1 MHIPQL
7 GKGLKSPSRY
17 KSDSS
22 IRNHP
27 RTEIS
32 VIVQSA
38 TTQNHF
44 LRSCFVHTRSL
55 CAGLTGATIIT
66 YANSTI
72 SELPAAFSDTLSS
85 HYTVTTL
92 IYNFSVNL
100 CDENLGCPK
109 KPNQTTYFSRDQV
122 SSAIVA
128 HQLIP
133 RIVYGYL
140 AIRWMEFVSCH
151 HSGP

>member
-1 MHIPQL
+1 MLFLVQSQKTLMHIPHL

-38 TTQNHF
+38 TTQNQLHR
-44 LRSCFVHTRSL
+44 LRFIHTRPV

-66 YANSTI
+66 YVHSTI
-72 SELPAAFSDTLSS
+72 FELPAAFSVMLPSR
-85 HYTVTTL
+85 YTVTAL
-92 IYNFSVNL
+92 VYHFSVNL
-100 CDENLGCPK
+100 CDENMGC
-109 KPNQTTYFSRDQV
+109 Q
-122 SSAIVA
+122 
-128 HQLIP
+128 
-133 RIVYGYL
+133 
-140 AIRWMEFVSCH
+140 
-151 HSGP
+151 

>member
-1 MHIPQL
+1 MLFLVQSQKTLMHIPHL

-38 TTQNHF
+38 TTQSQF
-44 LRSCFVHTRSL
+44 LRLRFVHTRSL
-55 CAGLTGATIIT
+55 CAGLTSATIIT
-66 YANSTI
+66 YVHSNI
-72 SELPAAFSDTLSS
+72 FEMPAAFSDMLPS

-92 IYNFSVNL
+92 IYHFSVNL
-100 CDENLGCPK
+100 CDENMGC
-109 KPNQTTYFSRDQV
+109 
-122 SSAIVA
+122 
-128 HQLIP
+128 
-133 RIVYGYL
+133 
-140 AIRWMEFVSCH
+140 
-151 HSGP
+151 